1 MSTSVFREPTG
12 SGPRGLIRAIGRW
25 SLVALVINTCIG
37 GGIFGVP
44 TVAASL
50 VGKDAWLAW
59 LIGGLANAPVMA
71 CYAEVGSRFRVA
83 GGSYIFARVALG
95 RLVAIHVGWFSL
107 LIRTVSAAAVATVF
121 VSYLGSF
128 FPNVTQ
134 LANRAM
140 VLAGVLGGLA
150 MINVVGVRS
159 GAALSNVFTVSKLV
173 PLFLLATVGG
183 ILALLRG
190 SSGEATVPVL
200 AHQQWLRAI
209 LLMGYAYGG
218 YDTAVMTL
226 GESKNPHRDVPFA
239 LGVALLAMML
249 LFVTI
254 QAVTTYWVGIPASD
268 HPLADAA
275 QRFLGG
281 AGITIVSLGAL
292 VSCFGHMSGNVLS
305 VPRVTFALAENGDFP
320 SFFGA
325 VHQRFRTP
333 WVSIILF
340 AALVWAFASF
350 GSFRW
355 NAFVSSAGRLVVY
368 CSVAVALMALR
379 KKERDPAP
387 FTLPGGVAVALAA
400 LAICGFLLTQMGRG
414 EVIVM
419 LITAIVASVNWLWVK
434 NSKAASALR
443 SSAQNDP
450 RTGAH

>member
-1 MSTSVFREPTG
+1 MSTGFSTQPSHDE
-12 SGPRGLIRAIGRW
+12 SHGLVRAIGRW

-59 LIGGLANAPVMA
+59 LIGGAANAPVMA
-71 CYAEVGSRFRVA
+71 CYAEVGSRFRVT
-83 GGSYIFARVALG
+83 GGSYIFARAALG
-95 RLVAIHVGWFSL
+95 RLVAIQVGWFSL
-107 LIRTVSAAAVATVF
+107 LIRVLSAAAVATVF
-121 VSYLGSF
+121 VGYLGSF
-128 FPNVTQ
+128 FPKVTQ
-134 LANRAM
+134 PADRAI

-150 MINVVGVRS
+150 IINVVGVRS
-159 GAALSNVFTVSKLV
+159 GAVLSNVFTVSKLV
-173 PLFLLATVGG
+173 PLFLLASVGG
-183 ILALLRG
+183 VLALVHG
-190 SSGEATVPVL
+190 SSGGVSVAPV
-200 AHQQWLRAI
+200 ADPQWLRAI

-218 YDTAVMTL
+218 YDTAVMPL

-239 LGVALLAMML
+239 LGVALVATTA

-254 QAVTTYWVGIPASD
+254 QAVTTYWVGIPVTD

-281 AGITIVSLGAL
+281 AGVTIVSLGAL

-320 SFFGA
+320 GFFGS

-333 WVSIILF
+333 WISIILF
-340 AALVWAFASF
+340 ATLVWAFATF

-368 CSVAVALMALR
+368 GSVAVALIVLR
-379 KKERDPAP
+379 RREHEPAP
-387 FTLPGGVAVALAA
+387 FTPPGGVGIALLA
-400 LAICGFLLTQMGRG
+400 LAICAFLLSQMGRG
-414 EVIVM
+414 ELVVM
-419 LITAIVASVNWLWVK
+419 LITLTVAALNWVW
-434 NSKAASALR
+434 AR
-443 SSAQNDP
+443 SNA
-450 RTGAH
+450 